1 MMACLF
7 SSYAPEPDSIGT
19 NFSRGTYTCC
29 LGIFGPWVCLRVGV
43 RRSATQVRSHE
54 FVVDASVRSVSSR
67 ACDLGIVQGTL
78 VGLVWPRVLRLRIV
92 QGTSVRSAR
101 FCACDLGST

>member
-1 MMACLF
+1 MAGLY

-29 LGIFGPWVCLRVGV
+29 FGNFGSWVFVRVGL

-54 FVVDASVRSVSSR
+54 FVVDASVRLVSSR
-67 ACDLGIVQGTL
+67 ACDLGIVQGTS
-78 VGLVWPRVLRLRIV
+78 VGLVWPRVLHLRIV

-101 FCACDLGST
+101 FCACDFGST